1 MSYMDQALTLA
12 RQSLGEVHPNPP
24 VGAVLVRNGKVISE
38 GITQLPGGPHAEIMA
53 LAELDY
59 QASGSGM
66 YSSLEPCCHYG
77 RTPPCTD
84 AIIRAGVTEVHI
96 AVLDKNPKV
105 FSRGKEQLEKAGIKV
120 VVSEF
125 SPVVEQLYEA
135 YFKFITTGLPFVT
148 FKFASSL
155 DGKIAA
161 SDGSSSWI
169 TGQDARD
176 KVHLLRSE
184 SDAVMVGI
192 GTVLADNPKLTAR
205 DSDGRLLD
213 KQPIRIIVDS
223 HCRISPHANALTDDG
238 MTLITCLE
246 EQNVNKDRLKARGI
260 KVIETPS
267 FNGTVDLSSMLSQLG
282 SMGITS
288 VLFEGGGTL
297 ASSLIQHSLI
307 DKMIG
312 FIAPRFIGGKDAPT
326 PFDGA
331 GFSSLAASQQV
342 RDVSVQQIGPDIMIK
357 GYLH

>member
-12 RQSLGEVHPNPP
+12 RQSLGQVHPNPP
-24 VGAVLVRNGKVISE
+24 VGAVLVRNGKIISE

-53 LAELDY
+53 LAKLDY
-59 QASGSGM
+59 QADGSVM

-84 AIIRAGVTEVHI
+84 AIIKAGVTEVHI

-105 FSRGKEQLEKAGIKV
+105 FSRGKDQLAKAGIKV

-125 SPVVEQLYEA
+125 SPVVEHLYEA
-135 YFKFITTGLPFVT
+135 YFKFITTGFPFVT

-161 SDGSSSWI
+161 TDGSSSWI

-192 GTVLADNPKLTAR
+192 GTVIADNPRLTAR

-213 KQPIRIIVDS
+213 KQPIKIIVDS
-223 HCRISPHANALTDDG
+223 HCRISQDANVLTDDG

-246 EQNVNKDRLKARGI
+246 GQNDNKDRLKARGI

-267 FNGTVDLSSMLSQLG
+267 FNGTVDLPSMLSQLG

-297 ASSLIQHSLI
+297 GSSLIQNRFI

-312 FIAPRFIGGKDAPT
+312 FIAPRFIGGKNAPT
-326 PFDGA
+326 PFDGD
-331 GFSSLAASQQV
+331 GFSSLAESQQV
-342 RDVSVQQIGPDIMIK
+342 RDISVQQIGPDIMIK
-357 GYLH
+357 GYL

>member
-1 MSYMDQALTLA
+1 MSYMDQVLTLA

-24 VGAVLVRNGKVISE
+24 VGAVLVKNEKVIAE
-38 GITQLPGGPHAEIMA
+38 GITQLPGGPHAEIVA
-53 LAELDY
+53 LAKLNYE
-59 QASGSGM
+59 ASGTVM

-84 AIIRAGVTEVHI
+84 AIIKAGVTEVHI

-105 FSRGKEQLEKAGIKV
+105 FSRGKDQLEKAGIKV
-120 VVSEF
+120 VVGKS

-161 SDGSSSWI
+161 SDGSSTWI

-192 GTVLADNPKLTAR
+192 GTVIADDPRLTAR
-205 DSDGRLLD
+205 NSNGHLLH
-213 KQPIRIIVDS
+213 KQPIKIVVDS
-223 HCRISPHANALTDDG
+223 HCRISRDSRVITDDG
-238 MTLITCLE
+238 TTVIASLDGL
-246 EQNVNKDRLKARGI
+246 NVAKTQLKSLGVQ
-260 KVIETPS
+260 VIETPS
-267 FNGTVDLSSMLSQLG
+267 LHSSVDLANLLSQLG
-282 SMGITS
+282 SIGITS

-297 ASSLIQHSLI
+297 ASSLIQQGLI
-307 DKMIG
+307 DKIIG
-312 FIAPRFIGGKDAPT
+312 FFSPCFIGGKRAPT
-326 PFDGA
+326 PFDGD
-331 GFSSLAASQQV
+331 GFATLSASQSV
-342 RDVSVQQIGPDIMIK
+342 RDMSVQQVGSDIMII
-357 GYLH
+357 GYLN